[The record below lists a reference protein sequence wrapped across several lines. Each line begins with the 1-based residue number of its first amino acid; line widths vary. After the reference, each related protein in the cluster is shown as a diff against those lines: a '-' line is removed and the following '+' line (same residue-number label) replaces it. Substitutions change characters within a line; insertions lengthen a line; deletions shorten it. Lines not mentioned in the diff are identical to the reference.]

1 MKTRKIL
8 SGVCAMAG
16 VVFVNGFGRRMRIE
30 PSAFEGLDGSRVSIW
45 DSHRS
50 PLGVMGE
57 LRVRGLELHYS
68 AEIDSERHHHFIKA
82 WERGAFPGSSFHAF
96 LSVEAKRD
104 AAGAFDSVVQFR
116 GIVDVGPARD
126 PAFRGTSCR
135 IKSWQWKPV
144 AISLPAIPAAVANAL
159 KIQAAAANGRGM
171 EINGCSLSAATVRG
185 LSEARGP
192 WGIL

>member
-8 SGVCAMAG
+8 SGKCAVAG

-30 PSAFEGLDGSRVSIW
+30 PNAFDGLDGKRVSIW
-45 DSHRS
+45 DSHRR

-68 AEIDSERHHHFIKA
+68 AELNCDRHGFFIA
-82 WERGAFPGSSFHAF
+82 DWERGAFPGSSFNA
-96 LSVEAKRD
+96 SVQVEAKWD

-116 GIVDVGPARD
+116 GIMDVGPARD

-135 IKSWQWKPV
+135 IESRQWKPV
-144 AISLPAIPAAVANAL
+144 AISLPAIPKNMMAVQDAMRGAAGVRVAGRWIPSAEVQAL
-159 KIQAAAANGRGM
+159 I
-171 EINGCSLSAATVRG
+171 SS
-185 LSEARGP
+185 RGP
-192 WGIL
+192 WAIR